1 MPNFQNKIWRQ
12 NVYLPL
18 VNKNIKRCHLCM
30 LIYIYIRI
38 SIVYC
43 SAVLKILNVP
53 LTQNVNF
60 LLFTLFSHF
69 NIISS
74 WACDI
79 MREMPGIMSGIMYVT
94 IVIKT
99 RICIRLTLCYQTNI
113 LVNMYL
119 TNTVMRYLWLGSRY
133 PSNISAHV

>member
-99 RICIRLTLCYQTNI
+99 RICIRLTLRYQTNI